1 MKKRRFED
9 GDKFLKWFYWF
20 GFILIFLGLGAGSLK
35 CLEIIFMA
43 GEVFWGVVGLLAT
56 IFGVFFAYC
65 LLMIL
70 VSFFADVK
78 IIRNK
83 IHEIDNSNLDFVY
96 ESEEKEEEKDA

>member
-20 GFILIFLGLGAGSLK
+20 GIIIIFLGFAVGSLK
-35 CLEIIFMA
+35 GLDSIFIT
-43 GEVFWGVVGLLAT
+43 GEVFWGVVDFLTT
-56 IFGVFFAYC
+56 IFGVFFAYYF
-65 LLMIL
+65 LMTF

-83 IHEIDNSNLDFVY
+83 LHEINNSNLDFVY
-96 ESEEKEEEKDA
+96 EDEEGEEKND

>member
-20 GFILIFLGLGAGSLK
+20 SIILISLGLAAGSLRS
-35 CLEIIFMA
+35 LEMIFMA

-56 IFGVFFAYC
+56 IFGVFFAYY
-65 LLMIL
+65 LFMVLI
-70 VSFFADVK
+70 SFFADVK

-83 IHEIDNSNLDFVY
+83 MHEIDNSNLDYVY
-96 ESEEKEEEKDA
+96 ESEEKGRRQ

>member
-20 GFILIFLGLGAGSLK
+20 GFILIFLGLAAGSLRG
-35 CLEIIFMA
+35 LDMISIA

-83 IHEIDNSNLDFVY
+83 IYEIDNSNLDYIY
-96 ESEEKEEEKDA
+96 ESEEKEEDEDD